1 MITHNGKYLVAATHH
16 GMPIYAATMGG
27 KMVIRSWLPYATL
40 QAIMAAFGFAEGTE
54 VIRKTNDYLN
64 RIATTDPQR
73 ALLLA
78 NFINEDPLSY
88 LSPRVLISHACDK
101 DLLYVLNNSKEIDI
115 AVYGGTSAG
124 VSRMEVTID
133 GVLAYNKLQSET
145 AYGSTNGGGVDIEGI
160 INTARMNA
168 SADWWR
174 VSSRGYVAY
183 DGVCYTDWQQILDI
197 KRLATRQEF
206 KLIGLA
212 TPQ

>member
-1 MITHNGKYLVAATHH
+1 MIAFNGQYLDKASH
-16 GMPIYAATMGG
+16 GNMRITDACLGGQWVMGG
-27 KMVIRSWLPYATL
+27 WLKTATQ
-40 QAIMAAFGFAEGTE
+40 QAIIAAFGAEEGIA
-54 VIRKTNDYLN
+54 VIRRTNDYLN
-64 RIATTDPQR
+64 ALALTDPTR
-73 ALLLA
+73 AQQLA
-78 NFINEDPLSY
+78 LFINEDPLSY

-115 AVYGGTSAG
+115 AVYGGTSAA

-133 GVLAYNKLQSET
+133 GVLTYNKLQSET
-145 AYGSTNGGGVDIEGI
+145 AHGSTNSGGVDIDGL
-160 INTARMNA
+160 INTARMAA

-206 KLIGLA
+206 SLIGMA
-212 TPQ
+212 QP

>member
-1 MITHNGKYLVAATHH
+1 MIGFNGTYLPAATHH
-16 GMPIYAATMGG
+16 GMRITAACLGG
-27 KMVIRSWLPYATL
+27 QWVMVGWLKTATQ
-40 QAIMAAFGFAEGTE
+40 QAILAAFGAEEGMV
-54 VIRKTNDYLN
+54 VISKTNDYLN
-64 RIATTDPQR
+64 AIALTDPAR
-73 ALLLA
+73 AQQLA
-78 NFINEDPLSY
+78 DFINEDPLSY

-145 AYGSTNGGGVDIEGI
+145 AYGSTNAGGVNIEGV
-160 INTARMNA
+160 INTARMAA
-168 SADWWR
+168 SVDWWR
-174 VSSRGYVAY
+174 VSSLGYVAY

-206 KLIGLA
+206 KLIGIT
-212 TPQ
+212 TPA

>member
-1 MITHNGKYLVAATHH
+1 MIAFNGQYLPAASH
-16 GMPIYAATMGG
+16 GNMRITAACLGG
-27 KMVIRSWLPYATL
+27 QLVLCNWLMTATA
-40 QAIMAAFGFAEGTE
+40 QAIIAAFGAEEGIA
-54 VIRKTNDYLN
+54 VISRTNDYLN
-64 RIATTDPQR
+64 ALALTDTTR
-73 ALLLA
+73 AQQLA
-78 NFINEDPLSY
+78 MFINEDPLLY

-145 AYGSTNGGGVDIEGI
+145 AHGSTNSGGVDIDGL
-160 INTARMNA
+160 INTARMSA

-206 KLIGLA
+206 SLIGMAL
-212 TPQ
+212 P

>member
-1 MITHNGKYLVAATHH
+1 MIGFNGTYLPAATHH
-16 GMPIYAATMGG
+16 GMRITAACLGG
-27 KMVIRSWLPYATL
+27 QWVLGNWLMTATA
-40 QAIMAAFGFAEGTE
+40 QAILAAFGAEEGTQ
-54 VIRKTNDYLN
+54 VIKATNDYLN
-64 RIATTDPQR
+64 AIALTDTARAPQ
-73 ALLLA
+73 LA
-78 NFINEDPLSY
+78 DFIQEDPLGY

-145 AYGSTNGGGVDIEGI
+145 AYGSTNGGGVDIEGL
-160 INTARMNA
+160 INTARMSA

-174 VSSRGYVAY
+174 VSSLGYVAY

-206 KLIGLA
+206 KLIGI
-212 TPQ
+212 TPPA

>member
-1 MITHNGKYLVAATHH
+1 MIGFNGTYLPAATHH
-16 GMPIYAATMGG
+16 GMRITAACLGG
-27 KMVIRSWLPYATL
+27 QWVIGGWLKTATQ
-40 QAIMAAFGFAEGTE
+40 QAILAAFGAEEGMV
-54 VIRKTNDYLN
+54 VISKTNDYLN
-64 RIATTDPQR
+64 AIAWTDPQR
-73 ALLLA
+73 AQQLA
-78 NFINEDPLSY
+78 DFIQEDPLSY

-145 AYGSTNGGGVDIEGI
+145 AYGSTNGGGVDIEGL
-160 INTARMNA
+160 INTARMSA

-174 VSSRGYVAY
+174 VSSLGYVAY
-183 DGVCYTDWQQILDI
+183 DGVCYTSWQQILDI

-206 KLIGLA
+206 KLIGIT
-212 TPQ
+212 TPA